1 MTIPAR
7 IRFRR
12 MQENGMNDK
21 PQVIR
26 DTDDDARRQARI
38 LLRGAR
44 FAAIGVIDP
53 ETGFPFVSRVLL
65 GMDSVGSAVILVSGL
80 SAHTTALDADP
91 RASLLTGEP
100 AKGDPLAH
108 PRLTLQ
114 CTAERVERDSEI
126 HDRLRRRFLARHPKS
141 QLYIDFPDFRF
152 FRLKAE
158 RASLNGGFGR
168 AYHLSSADFSIPK
181 INDDL
186 FGGEQGLLLELGGA
200 HRDLASRIAARFY
213 SAPDGDWRVSAVD
226 AQGLDIVF
234 KDLLIRHEFETPFL
248 NAQDLL
254 LELPKSVYAVP

>member
-1 MTIPAR
+1 
-7 IRFRR
+7 
-12 MQENGMNDK
+12 MNDK

-26 DTDDDARRQARI
+26 ETDEDARRQARI

-44 FAAIGVIDP
+44 FGAIGVIDP

-65 GMDSVGSAVILVSGL
+65 GMDSDGAAVILVSNL
-80 SAHTTALDADP
+80 SAHTTALLADP

-100 AKGDPLAH
+100 GKGDPLAH

-114 CTAERVERDSEI
+114 CTAETVERDSDT
-126 HDRLRRRFLARHPKS
+126 HQRLRSRFLARHPKS

-152 FRLKAE
+152 FRLRPE

-168 AYHLSSADFSIPK
+168 AYHLSSSDLLIPK
-181 INDDL
+181 ITDDL
-186 FGGEQGLLLELGGA
+186 YGDEEGVLRELGVK
-200 HRDLASRIAARFY
+200 HPDLAQRLAVNIHAATEGGWRI
-213 SAPDGDWRVSAVD
+213 SSLD

-234 KDLLIRHEFETPFL
+234 KDILIRHEFVTPVTNF
-248 NAQDLL
+248 QQLL

>member
-1 MTIPAR
+1 
-7 IRFRR
+7 
-12 MQENGMNDK
+12 MNDK

-65 GMDSVGSAVILVSGL
+65 GMDSDGAAVILVSNL
-80 SAHTTALDADP
+80 SAHTTALLADP

-100 AKGDPLAH
+100 GKGDPLAH

-114 CTAERVERDSEI
+114 CTAETVERDSDT
-126 HDRLRRRFLARHPKS
+126 HQRLRSRFLARHAKS

-152 FRLKAE
+152 FRLRPE
-158 RASLNGGFGR
+158 RASMNGGFGR
-168 AYHLSSADFSIPK
+168 AYHLSSTDFLIPQ
-181 INDDL
+181 ITDDL
-186 FGGEQGLLLELGGA
+186 FDDENALLRELGGR
-200 HRDLASRIAARFY
+200 HPDLATRIATEIYR
-213 SAPDGDWRVSAVD
+213 APEGEWRVSAVD
-226 AQGLDIVF
+226 SHGLDIVF
-234 KDLLIRHEFETPFL
+234 KDMLIRHEFVTPVT
-248 NAQDLL
+248 NAQYLL

>member
-1 MTIPAR
+1 
-7 IRFRR
+7 
-12 MQENGMNDK
+12 MNDK

-44 FAAIGVIDP
+44 FAAIGVLDP

-65 GMDSVGSAVILVSGL
+65 GMDHDGAAVILVSGL
-80 SAHTTALDADP
+80 SAHTTALLADA

-114 CTAERVERDSEI
+114 CTAESVERDSET
-126 HDRLRRRFLARHPKS
+126 HLRLRTRFLARHPKS

-152 FRLKAE
+152 FRLRPE

-168 AYHLSSADFSIPK
+168 AYHLSSNDFFIPK
-181 INDDL
+181 IDSESFAD
-186 FGGEQGLLLELGGA
+186 EQALLRELGGR
-200 HRDLASRIAARFY
+200 HPDLARRLATKLHGATE
-213 SAPDGDWRVSAVD
+213 GDWRISAVD
-226 AQGLDIVF
+226 SHGTDIVF
-234 KDLLIRHEFETPFL
+234 KDLLIRHEFVTPIT

-254 LELPKSVYAVP
+254 LELPNSVYAVP

>member
-1 MTIPAR
+1 
-7 IRFRR
+7 
-12 MQENGMNDK
+12 MNDK

-44 FAAIGVIDP
+44 FAAIGVIEP

-65 GMDSVGSAVILVSGL
+65 GTDTDGAAVILVSGL
-80 SAHTTALDADP
+80 SAHTTALLADP

-114 CTAERVERDSEI
+114 CTAESVERDSAT
-126 HDRLRRRFLARHPKS
+126 HARLRSRFLARHPKS

-152 FRLKAE
+152 FRLNPE

-168 AYHLSSADFSIPK
+168 AYHLSSADFFIPK
-181 INDDL
+181 MDDDL
-186 FGGEQGLLLELGGA
+186 PGNEEERLRDLGGL
-200 HRDLASRIAARFY
+200 HPDLASHIAMTIYGAPEGGWRI
-213 SAPDGDWRVSAVD
+213 SAIDSH
-226 AQGLDIVF
+226 GLDIVF
-234 KDLLIRHEFETPFL
+234 KDLLIRHEFVTPITKIE
-248 NAQDLL
+248 DLL
-254 LELPKSVYAVP
+254 LELPK

>member
-1 MTIPAR
+1 
-7 IRFRR
+7 
-12 MQENGMNDK
+12 MNDK

-26 DTDDDARRQARI
+26 DTDDDARRQARM

-44 FAAIGVIDP
+44 FAAIGVLDP

-65 GMDSVGSAVILVSGL
+65 GMDSDGAAVILVSNL
-80 SAHTTALDADP
+80 SAHTTALLADP

-100 AKGDPLAH
+100 GKGDPLAH

-114 CTAERVERDSEI
+114 CTAENVERDSDTHI
-126 HDRLRRRFLARHPKS
+126 RLRARFLARHPKS

-152 FRLKAE
+152 FRLRPE

-168 AYHLSSADFSIPK
+168 AYHLGSDDFLIPE

-186 FGGEQGLLLELGGA
+186 FEGVDELLRELGGK
-200 HRDLASRIAARFY
+200 HPDLGERIAMKFHGAQE
-213 SAPDGDWRVSAVD
+213 GDWRITSVD
-226 AQGLDIVF
+226 AHGLELIY
-234 KDLLIRHEFETPFL
+234 KDNLIRHEFVTPITNL
-248 NAQDLL
+248 QELL

>member
-1 MTIPAR
+1 
-7 IRFRR
+7 
-12 MQENGMNDK
+12 MNDK

-65 GMDSVGSAVILVSGL
+65 GLDTDGAAVILVSNL
-80 SAHTTALDADP
+80 SAHTTALLADP

-100 AKGDPLAH
+100 GKGDPLAH

-114 CTAERVERDSEI
+114 CTAESVDRESDI
-126 HDRLRRRFLARHPKS
+126 HQRLRTRFLARHPKS

-152 FRLKAE
+152 FRLRPE

-168 AYHLSSADFSIPK
+168 AYHLSSADFLIPE
-181 INDDL
+181 INHDL
-186 FGGEQGLLLELGGA
+186 FENEAQLLLELGVR
-200 HRDLASRIAARFY
+200 HPDLATRIANRLY
-213 SAPDGDWRVSAVD
+213 GSAEGEWRVSAID
-226 AQGLDIVF
+226 SQGLDLVF
-234 KDLLIRHEFETPFL
+234 KDLLIRHEFVTPVT
-248 NAQDLL
+248 NATDLL

>member
-1 MTIPAR
+1 
-7 IRFRR
+7 
-12 MQENGMNDK
+12 MNDK

-44 FAAIGVIDP
+44 FAAIGVIEP

-65 GMDSVGSAVILVSGL
+65 GMDTDGAAVILVSGL
-80 SAHTTALDADP
+80 SAHTTALLADP

-114 CTAERVERDSEI
+114 CTAESVERDSAT
-126 HDRLRRRFLARHPKS
+126 HARLRARFLARHPKS

-152 FRLKAE
+152 FRLNPE

-168 AYHLSSADFSIPK
+168 AYHLSSADFFIPK
-181 INDDL
+181 MDDDL
-186 FGGEQGLLLELGGA
+186 LGDEEARLRDLGGL
-200 HRDLASRIAARFY
+200 HPDLASHIAMKIYGATEGGWRI
-213 SAPDGDWRVSAVD
+213 SAIDSH
-226 AQGLDIVF
+226 GLDIVF
-234 KDLLIRHEFETPFL
+234 KDLLIRHEFVTPITKIE
-248 NAQDLL
+248 DLL
-254 LELPKSVYAVP
+254 LELPK

>member
-1 MTIPAR
+1 
-7 IRFRR
+7 
-12 MQENGMNDK
+12 MNDK

-26 DTDDDARRQARI
+26 ETDEDARRQARI

-53 ETGFPFVSRVLL
+53 QTGFPFVSRVLL
-65 GMDSVGSAVILVSGL
+65 GLDSDGAAVILVSAL
-80 SAHTTALDADP
+80 SAHTTALVADP

-100 AKGDPLAH
+100 GKGDPLAH

-114 CTAERVERDSEI
+114 CTAESVERDSET
-126 HDRLRRRFLARHPKS
+126 HARLRARFLARHPKS

-152 FRLKAE
+152 FRLRPE

-168 AYHLSSADFSIPK
+168 AYHLSSQDFDIPK
-181 INDDL
+181 MDADSV
-186 FGGEQGLLLELGGA
+186 GGEDNLLRELGGK
-200 HRDLASRIAARFY
+200 HPDLASRISTRFY
-213 SAPDGDWRVSAVD
+213 GAQEGDWRISAVD
-226 AQGLDIVF
+226 SHGIDISF
-234 KDLLIRHEFETPFL
+234 KDLLIRHEFVTAIT

>member
-1 MTIPAR
+1 
-7 IRFRR
+7 
-12 MQENGMNDK
+12 MNDK

-44 FAAIGVIDP
+44 FAAIGVIEP

-65 GMDSVGSAVILVSGL
+65 GTDTDGAAVILVSGL
-80 SAHTTALDADP
+80 SAHTTALLADP

-114 CTAERVERDSEI
+114 CTAESVERDSAT
-126 HDRLRRRFLARHPKS
+126 HARLRSRFLARHPKS

-152 FRLKAE
+152 FRLNPE

-168 AYHLSSADFSIPK
+168 AYHLSSADFFIPK
-181 INDDL
+181 MDDDL
-186 FGGEQGLLLELGGA
+186 LGDEEARLRDLGGL
-200 HRDLASRIAARFY
+200 HPDLASHIAMTIYGAPEGGWRI
-213 SAPDGDWRVSAVD
+213 SAIDSH
-226 AQGLDIVF
+226 GLDIVF
-234 KDLLIRHEFETPFL
+234 KDLLIRHEFVTPITKTE
-248 NAQDLL
+248 DLL
-254 LELPKSVYAVP
+254 LELPK

>member
-1 MTIPAR
+1 
-7 IRFRR
+7 
-12 MQENGMNDK
+12 MNDK

-65 GMDSVGSAVILVSGL
+65 GMDSDGAAVILVSSL
-80 SAHTTALDADP
+80 SAHTTALLADP

-100 AKGDPLAH
+100 GKGDPLAH

-114 CTAERVERDSEI
+114 CTAEAVERDSDT
-126 HDRLRRRFLARHPKS
+126 HQRLRSRFLARHAKS

-152 FRLKAE
+152 FRLRPE

-168 AYHLSSADFSIPK
+168 AYHLSSEDFLIPQ

-186 FGGEQGLLLELGGA
+186 FESEAALLRELGGR
-200 HRDLASRIAARFY
+200 HPDLATRIAVKTYGASEGDWRIAAID
-213 SAPDGDWRVSAVD
+213 SHGI
-226 AQGLDIVF
+226 DIVF
-234 KDLLIRHEFETPFL
+234 KDLLIRHEFVTPIT
-248 NAQDLL
+248 NVQHLL

>member
-1 MTIPAR
+1 
-7 IRFRR
+7 
-12 MQENGMNDK
+12 MNDK

-65 GMDSVGSAVILVSGL
+65 GMDSDGAAVILVSGL
-80 SAHTTALDADP
+80 SAHTTALLADP

-100 AKGDPLAH
+100 GKGDPLAH

-114 CTAERVERDSEI
+114 CTAETVERESDT
-126 HDRLRRRFLARHPKS
+126 HQRLRSRFLARHAKS

-152 FRLKAE
+152 FRLRPE

-168 AYHLSSADFSIPK
+168 AYHLSSADFSIPQ
-181 INDDL
+181 ITDDL
-186 FGGEQGLLLELGGA
+186 FECEAALLRELGGR
-200 HRDLASRIAARFY
+200 HPDLATRIATKIHDAPEGDWRIAAID
-213 SAPDGDWRVSAVD
+213 SH
-226 AQGLDIVF
+226 GLDIVF
-234 KDLLIRHEFETPFL
+234 KDLLIRHEFVTPIT
-248 NAQDLL
+248 NVQHLL
-254 LELPKSVYAVP
+254 LDLPKSVYAVP

>member
-1 MTIPAR
+1 MT
-7 IRFRR
+7 
-12 MQENGMNDK
+12 DK

-26 DTDDDARRQARI
+26 ETDEDARRQARI

-53 ETGFPFVSRVLL
+53 QTGFPFVSRVLL
-65 GMDSVGSAVILVSGL
+65 GMDSDGAAVILVSNL
-80 SAHTTALDADP
+80 SAHTTALLADP

-100 AKGDPLAH
+100 GKGDPLAH

-114 CTAERVERDSEI
+114 CIAETVERDSDI
-126 HDRLRRRFLARHPKS
+126 HQRLRTRFLARHPKS

-152 FRLKAE
+152 FRLKPE

-168 AYHLSSADFSIPK
+168 AYHLSSADFLIPK

-186 FGGEQGLLLELGGA
+186 YGDEEGLLRELGRM
-200 HRDLASRIAARFY
+200 HPDLAGHIAVELYA
-213 SAPDGDWRVSAVD
+213 SQEGDWRISSLD
-226 AQGLDIVF
+226 AHGFDINF
-234 KDLLIRHEFETPFL
+234 KDLLIRHEFVTPIT
-248 NAQDLL
+248 NYKQLL

>member
-1 MTIPAR
+1 
-7 IRFRR
+7 
-12 MQENGMNDK
+12 MNDK

-26 DTDDDARRQARI
+26 DTDDDARRQARV

-65 GMDSVGSAVILVSGL
+65 GMDSDGAAVILVSGL
-80 SAHTTALDADP
+80 SAHTVALEADP

-114 CTAERVERDSEI
+114 CTAEKVERDSET
-126 HDRLRRRFLARHPKS
+126 HLRLRTRFLARHPKS

-152 FRLKAE
+152 FRLLPE

-168 AYHLSSADFSIPK
+168 AYHLSSQDFSIPK
-181 INDDL
+181 MNDDL
-186 FGGEQGLLLELGGA
+186 FGREENLLRELGGT
-200 HRDLASRIAARFY
+200 HPDLAVQVATKIYGAA
-213 SAPDGDWRVSAVD
+213 DGDWRISAID
-226 AQGLDIVF
+226 SHGFDISF
-234 KDLLIRHEFETPFL
+234 KDLLIRHEFVTPVTTKE
-248 NAQDLL
+248 QLL

>member
-1 MTIPAR
+1 
-7 IRFRR
+7 
-12 MQENGMNDK
+12 MNDK

-44 FAAIGVIDP
+44 FAAIGVIEP

-65 GMDSVGSAVILVSGL
+65 GMDTDGAAVILVSGL
-80 SAHTTALDADP
+80 SAHTTALLADP

-114 CTAERVERDSEI
+114 CTAESVERDSPT
-126 HDRLRRRFLARHPKS
+126 HMRLRSRFLARHPKS

-152 FRLKAE
+152 FRLNPE

-168 AYHLSSADFSIPK
+168 AYHLSSADFFIPK
-181 INDDL
+181 MDDDL
-186 FGGEQGLLLELGGA
+186 LGDEEARLRDLGGL
-200 HRDLASRIAARFY
+200 HPDLASHIAMTIYGATEGGWRI
-213 SAPDGDWRVSAVD
+213 SAIDSH
-226 AQGLDIVF
+226 GLDIVF
-234 KDLLIRHEFETPFL
+234 KDLLIRHEFVTPITKTE
-248 NAQDLL
+248 DLL
-254 LELPKSVYAVP
+254 LELPK

>member
-1 MTIPAR
+1 
-7 IRFRR
+7 
-12 MQENGMNDK
+12 MNDK

-65 GMDSVGSAVILVSGL
+65 GMDRDGAAVILVSSL
-80 SAHTTALDADP
+80 SAHTTALLADP

-108 PRLTLQ
+108 PRLTTQ
-114 CTAERVERDSEI
+114 CLAESVDRDSDV
-126 HDRLRRRFLARHPKS
+126 HRRLRARFLARHPKS

-152 FRLKAE
+152 FRLMPQ

-168 AYHLSSADFSIPK
+168 AYHLSNSDFLLSEL
-181 INDDL
+181 NDEM
-186 FGGEQGLLLELGGA
+186 FGGEEGLLRELGGRHPDVA
-200 HRDLASRIAARFY
+200 RRIATGSY
-213 SAPDGDWRVSAVD
+213 QAPDGDWRIAAVD
-226 AQGLDIVF
+226 SHGLDLVF
-234 KDLLIRHEFETPFL
+234 KDLLIRHEFVTPVTTVEHL
-248 NAQDLL
+248 V

>member
-1 MTIPAR
+1 
-7 IRFRR
+7 
-12 MQENGMNDK
+12 MNDK

-65 GMDSVGSAVILVSGL
+65 GMDRDGAAVVLVSNL
-80 SAHTTALDADP
+80 SAHTTALLADP

-100 AKGDPLAH
+100 GKGDPLAH

-114 CTAERVERDSEI
+114 CTAEHVERDSET
-126 HDRLRRRFLARHPKS
+126 HRRLRARFLARHPKS

-152 FRLKAE
+152 FRLRPE

-168 AYHLSSADFSIPK
+168 AYHLSSADLLIPK
-181 INDDL
+181 INDEI
-186 FGGEQGLLLELGGA
+186 FEQEEELLRDLGGR
-200 HRDLASRIAARFY
+200 HPDLAMQLATKFHAA
-213 SAPDGDWRVSAVD
+213 PQGDWRISAID
-226 AQGLDIVF
+226 AHGLDLIF
-234 KDLLIRHEFETPFL
+234 KDLLIRHEFVTPVTTVEE
-248 NAQDLL
+248 LL

>member
-1 MTIPAR
+1 
-7 IRFRR
+7 
-12 MQENGMNDK
+12 MNDK

-53 ETGFPFVSRVLL
+53 ESGFPFVSRVLL
-65 GMDSVGSAVILVSGL
+65 GMDRDGAAVILVSNL
-80 SAHTTALDADP
+80 SAHTTALIADP

-100 AKGDPLAH
+100 GKGDPLAH

-114 CTAERVERDSEI
+114 CTAETVERDSDA
-126 HDRLRRRFLARHPKS
+126 HQRLRARFLARHPKA

-152 FRLKAE
+152 FRLRPE

-168 AYHLSSADFSIPK
+168 AYHLSSTDFLIPK
-181 INDDL
+181 FNDDL
-186 FGGEQGLLLELGGA
+186 FGSEEASLRELGGT
-200 HRDLASRIAARFY
+200 HPGLATHIAQNIHG
-213 SAPDGDWRVSAVD
+213 APKGEWRLTAVD
-226 AQGLDIVF
+226 SHGLDIVF
-234 KDLLIRHEFETPFL
+234 KDLLIRHEFVTPIT
-248 NAQDLL
+248 DIEHLL